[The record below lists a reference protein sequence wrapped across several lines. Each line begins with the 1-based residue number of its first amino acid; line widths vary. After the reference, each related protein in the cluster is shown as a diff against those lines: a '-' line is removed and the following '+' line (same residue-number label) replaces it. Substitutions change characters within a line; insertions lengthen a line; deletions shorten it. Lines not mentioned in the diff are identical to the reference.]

1 MIKLGLGI
9 KLVTKSFL
17 NVDTFK
23 ILDEDNYQKL
33 EIIIDSGDL
42 NYEF

>member
-1 MIKLGLGI
+1 MIKLGLGM
-9 KLVTKSFL
+9 KMVKKSFL

-23 ILDEDNYQKL
+23 ILDDENYQKL

-42 NYEF
+42 NYEI